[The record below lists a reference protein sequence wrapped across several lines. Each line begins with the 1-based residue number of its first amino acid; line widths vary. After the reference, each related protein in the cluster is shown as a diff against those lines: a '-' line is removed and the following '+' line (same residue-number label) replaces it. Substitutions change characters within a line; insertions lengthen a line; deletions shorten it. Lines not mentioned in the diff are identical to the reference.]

1 MTDMK
6 GYSKWIMPVLMALL
20 PVCMTAQK
28 YRINGYVLDDAG
40 NMPDVNIKEVNGKW
54 LGFTDLNGHFDMR
67 TDADSVEF
75 SFIGYQTV
83 KMAAA
88 QGRNVVIQLM
98 PNATVEEVTVKA
110 KYLSESIGKV
120 PPVAKG
126 NLMPYEI
133 PVIIP
138 KNIFKGNQRF
148 VFQPVLTQVATGKKK
163 VMKPMVV
170 DGRKYN
176 YTQQRM
182 YDWDLEKDPL
192 GRFVVV
198 ADESVTDS
206 GRVYV
211 IYRDTVFVDKPRDV
225 YTLDIYKSY
234 ENYTKVLKMDSMP
247 DYIRGAVNPLK
258 FLNLTMNAAPVTDS
272 MFFPRPNRQFMD
284 TEGNINLKYVIG
296 KSELN
301 MDDEQNRKEL
311 EQLEKELKMLDG
323 EEGVTLQTFAIR
335 GVASPDGPY
344 GTNRRLAQRRMKAAL
359 DYIVGRLSPQTRGL
373 IELHSDAEVA
383 PWDSI
388 VPLME
393 RDSLY
398 ELAEKVKTC
407 IALGNGNMARTE
419 KEIKKLKEYKTV
431 IAAKYLPM
439 MRTARYKYTYSIFRN
454 RTVSEIQ
461 QLYNQGKVLSE
472 FEYWK
477 LYSDKKNPQEKERI
491 CRDALKR
498 YPDFMMAANDLQVLL
513 IGQGRPDDRLLE
525 RFMGKEGMPD
535 EVKVN
540 HVIALLHN
548 QRYSDAYEVAN
559 GPMRKSERTVR
570 IRAFV
575 NAMNNVM
582 TPEEVRLIENTGVM
596 NRILMRL
603 NEGDNKTA
611 LSLIMGMENLDAEG
625 YYVKAVCYARNN
637 LTTAAQ
643 DLLKKAIDMKPELE
657 NVAKGD
663 ADVFEVYKLL
673 KEKKK

>member
-1 MTDMK
+1 
-6 GYSKWIMPVLMALL
+6 MPIVMAVM
-20 PVCMTAQK
+20 PFCAEAQK

-40 NMPDVNIKEVNGKW
+40 NMPDVNIREVNGKW
-54 LGFTDLNGHFDMR
+54 LGATDLNGHFDMR

-83 KMAAA
+83 KMATA

-133 PVIIP
+133 PVVIP
-138 KNIFKGNQRF
+138 KTVFKGNQRF
-148 VFQPVLTQVATGKKK
+148 VFQPVLTQVATGKRKI
-163 VMKPMVV
+163 MKPMVV
-170 DGRKYN
+170 DRKKYN

-182 YDWDLEKDPL
+182 YDWNLERDPL
-192 GRFVVV
+192 GRFVVL

-206 GRVYV
+206 NRVTV

-258 FLNLTMNAAPVTDS
+258 FLNLAVNAALITDS
-272 MFFPRPNRQFMD
+272 TFFPRPNRQFMD
-284 TEGNINLKYVIG
+284 TEGNINLRYVIG

-301 MDDEQNRKEL
+301 MDDEQNRREL
-311 EQLEKELKMLDG
+311 EQLERELKMLDG
-323 EEGVTLQTFAIR
+323 EEGVTLQTFAIS

-344 GTNRRLAQRRMKAAL
+344 DSNRRLAQRRMKAAL
-359 DYIVGRLSPQTRGL
+359 DYIVGRLSPKTRGL

-393 RDSLY
+393 RDSLF
-398 ELAEKVKTC
+398 ELAGKVREC
-407 IALGNGNMARTE
+407 IARGKGNMVRTE
-419 KEIKKLKEYKTV
+419 RELKKLEEYRTV
-431 IAAKYLPM
+431 IAGRYLPM

-454 RTVSEIQ
+454 RTVSEIRL
-461 QLYNQGKVLSE
+461 LYEQGKVLSE

-477 LYSDKKNPQEKERI
+477 LYTDTKNREEKERI

-498 YPDFMMAANDLQVLL
+498 YPDFMMAANDLQVML
-513 IGQGRPDDRLLE
+513 IEQGRPDDRLLE
-525 RFMGKEGMPD
+525 RFMGKEGVPD

-559 GPMRKSERTVR
+559 GPMRKSERTMR

-582 TPEEVRLIENTGVM
+582 TPEEVRMIENTGVM
-596 NRILMRL
+596 NKVLMRL

-611 LSLIMGMENLDAEG
+611 LSLMMEMENLDAEG
-625 YYVKAVCYARNN
+625 YYVKALCYARNN
-637 LTTAAQ
+637 LMTAAQ
-643 DLLKKAIDMKPELE
+643 ELLRKAIEMKPELE